1 MDQARGFEKHSE
13 EHEILRQAL
22 LQGSGSVTLPP
33 LLHTHLRSRTSPHE
47 LIDDGWDAGQLRLVV
62 LLVEPL
68 ELLPQLLQVDRGL
81 RLLMGG
87 KRLPR
92 ARILRE

>member
-22 LQGSGSVTLPP
+22 LQGSGSVTLPL
-33 LLHTHLRSRTSPHE
+33 LLHTHPRSRTSPHE
-47 LIDDGWDAGQLRLVV
+47 LINDGWDAGQLRLVV

-87 KRLPR
+87 KRLTR
-92 ARILRE
+92 ERILRE